1 MQQLT
6 TTATFTDRQ
15 LDDDSLTTIVARS
28 VLEAALAAEDDTAEL
43 WFEIGRDDDAETTR
57 LAIDL
62 SPTDLEEI
70 LGLSGEADV
79 AFSLDGDDVAALFD
93 SPDVEAHGLRGAIAV
108 AVTSAAILAP
118 AGEAAVTQSI
128 GTASTVQR
136 ANIAATTRVGAAATT
151 QVSRVAAKTQVASVQ
166 AKLARSQAAAKVSG
180 LRLLRSGLAR

>member
-43 WFEIGRDDDAETTR
+43 WFEIGRDDAETTR